1 MEKTIKLNAKSSL
14 DNNNIDIH
22 KISGFE
28 IMKEEKSNNPYA
40 NQYLVKRNNQF
51 YTLYIYRYG
60 EEINKE
66 AFNKLI
72 EIDGISNP
80 VEMGSIQ
87 NRDYVLFENI
97 SGIELGDGYEDI
109 NLVEFMKSIT
119 STLQNLHTN
128 NLYHLNLNFE
138 SIKILSY
145 EPLSILL
152 DNLTCLSVNNSEK
165 SKILTNTKGEG
176 DFKSPEVSLGIA
188 SNKSDYW
195 SLGIILHY
203 ILCKKYPEKNL
214 FTQEVKIDESIDEN
228 CKKLLRGL
236 LHIDINKRFAYEEII
251 DWLGGKEVEVSENK
265 VFRYNSLEFS
275 SIEQFIL
282 YLHKDKDGLDTFKK
296 LLFRGYFDKY
306 ATRETLEKI
315 KNSLGEL
322 NAFYYRYGRKN
333 QKLLFEGLPLYLTEL
348 WLGKNYDNLHMIK
361 DSSIKH
367 LYFKFDFL
375 KKYGDFDKL
384 CSFDYLYGL
393 NIELEKVKG
402 LIDFELGSFGVEGFT
417 YLKEAVTADLKI
429 NDTEYLVNSKL
440 LEEIVRLDKNL
451 DYFKLM
457 GLYKDIDKIEKNKV
471 VPLLKYRY
479 FYPEFEFKGD
489 FYSADLEKFIPLDYL
504 NLKYYFI
511 ENKAKITELNELYKK
526 DKDFILCKKNYL
538 FTKYLMCQ
546 DANDNTI
553 LETFL
558 VEKDKN
564 YIDYLCY
571 LYDITDNK
579 RGFLENKEGI
589 LVVIAKS
596 REKGV
601 DLDYLLDKFTKAQI
615 FALYKSY
622 INNDIDTI
630 VFLIKKVSSKIIKTF
645 SIDNSNLDSIIND
658 FKKLKDLI

>member
-22 KISGFE
+22 KINGFE
-28 IMKEEKSNNPYA
+28 IIKEEKSNNPYA
-40 NQYLVKRNNQF
+40 NQYLVKRNSQF

-80 VEMGSIQ
+80 VEMGCIQ
-87 NRDYVLFENI
+87 NRDYVLFENFEGLLLEETYKKI
-97 SGIELGDGYEDI
+97 KLKVFIE
-109 NLVEFMKSIT
+109 SIT
-119 STLQNLHTN
+119 STLQNLHIN
-128 NLYHLNLNFE
+128 GLYHLNLNFE
-138 SIKILSY
+138 SIKVVSH
-145 EPLSILL
+145 EPLLILL

-165 SKILTNTKGEG
+165 SKILTNTKGKG
-176 DFKSPEVSLGIA
+176 DFQSPEVSLGIA
-188 SNKSDYW
+188 SKKSDYW

-203 ILCKKYPEKNL
+203 ILCEKYPEKNL
-214 FTQEVKIDESIDEN
+214 FTQEVKIDDSIDDN
-228 CKKLLRGL
+228 YKKLLKGL

-251 DWLGGKEVEVSENK
+251 DWLGGREVEVSENK

-282 YLHKDKDGLDTFKK
+282 YLHKNKEGLDIFKK

-375 KKYGDFDKL
+375 KEYGDYDKL
-384 CSFDYLYGL
+384 CSFDYLYEL
-393 NIELEKVKG
+393 NIELEKVKA

-457 GLYKDIDKIEKNKV
+457 GLYKDIEGLEKNKV

-489 FYSADLEKFIPLDYL
+489 FYKADLIKFIPLDYI

-511 ENKAKITELNELYKK
+511 ENKSNINEFNELYKK
-526 DKDFILCKKNYL
+526 EKNFLYLKENFL
-538 FTKYLMCQ
+538 FTKYLMSQ
-546 DANDNTI
+546 DAKDNII

-571 LYDITDNK
+571 LYDTTDNK

-589 LVVIAKS
+589 LVVIKKA
-596 REKGV
+596 REKGIN
-601 DLDYLLDKFTKAQI
+601 LDYLLDKFTKSQI
-615 FALYKSY
+615 FDFYITYIKKDKETLLKMIKRISRKNIKDFS
-622 INNDIDTI
+622 INNSD
-630 VFLIKKVSSKIIKTF
+630 
-645 SIDNSNLDSIIND
+645 LDSIIDD
-658 FKKLKDLI
+658 FKKFEYLI